1 MTAEFTDRHVVI
13 TGATGGLGQAVVS
26 ELANA
31 GATCHL
37 PCVEKHEPRPLAW
50 PDNGRIHATFALDLS
65 DQATVDQYYESLPPL
80 WASIHLV
87 GGFAMAPIAETTVA
101 DLEAMWKLNAV
112 TCFACSRA
120 AVLSMR
126 KGKLGGRIL
135 NVTARPALQPAAGMI
150 AYTVA
155 KAAVAALTRALATE
169 LHNDR
174 ILVNAI
180 VPSIID
186 TQVNRTAMPQANFD
200 SWPKATQVAESIRFL
215 VSPHNQLTSGS
226 LVPVYGD
233 A

>member
-1 MTAEFTDRHVVI
+1 MTQEFADRHVVI
-13 TGATGGLGQAVVS
+13 TGGTGGLGQAVVT
-26 ELANA
+26 EIANA
-31 GATCHL
+31 GATVHVPCMESDL
-37 PCVEKHEPRPLAW
+37 PDVTWSQRDHV
-50 PDNGRIHATFALDLS
+50 HATTGVDLS
-65 DQATVDQYYESLPPL
+65 DQAQVEAFYDRLPPL

-87 GGFAMAPIAETTVA
+87 GGFSMAPVVDTSVA
-101 DLEAMWKLNAV
+101 DLQSMFEVNAV
-112 TCFACSRA
+112 TCFACCRS
-120 AVLSMR
+120 AVKSMR
-126 KGKLGGRIL
+126 QSGQGGRIL

-150 AYTVA
+150 AYSVA

-169 LHNDR
+169 LHRDH

-186 TQVNRTAMPQANFD
+186 TQVNRTSMPDADFD
-200 SWPKATQVAESIRFL
+200 AWPKATQVAESIRFL